1 MTDTDPSSEDLLT
14 QLDQN
19 GFARMPGLVSAA
31 ACDEL
36 IGHYGEDDRYRSTIS
51 MQRYSFGRGEYRYF
65 AYPLPDLVG
74 DLRSQIYPRLAGVA
88 NVWAERAGKPADWP
102 LDHEALL
109 ARCHEA
115 GQARPTP
122 LILRYGPGDYNCLH
136 QDLYGEVHFPL
147 QVIVGLSD
155 PANDY
160 EGGELVLVEQRPRM
174 QSIPRV
180 IVPQKGEGIVIP
192 VRERPVEGK
201 RGWYHTQMRHGVNE
215 VRNGERFTLGLIFH
229 DAS

>member
-1 MTDTDPSSEDLLT
+1 MKLKIPPAKHLLT
-14 QLDQN
+14 ELDRH
-19 GFARMPGLVSAA
+19 GFGRLPGLLTPQV
-31 ACDEL
+31 CDEL
-36 IGHYGEDDRYRSTIS
+36 IARYDEDTLYRSTIS
-51 MQRYSFGRGEYRYF
+51 MQRYSFGKGEYRYF
-65 AYPLPDLVG
+65 AYPLPKLVH
-74 DLRSQIYPRLAGVA
+74 DLRTELYPELARIA
-88 NVWAERAGKPADWP
+88 NAWAERAGKQADWH
-102 LDHEALL
+102 LVHEALL
-109 ARCHEA
+109 KRCHEA
-115 GQARPTP
+115 GQVRPTP

-155 PANDY
+155 PDTDY
-160 EGGELVLVEQRPRM
+160 MGGELVLVEQRPRM

-192 VRERPVEGK
+192 VRQRPVEGK

-215 VRNGERFTLGLIFH
+215 VRTGERFTLGLIFH